1 MWIQCRFFWDAF
13 ISDTLLPR
21 FAKDSSSMKKKK
33 TREKA
38 TTMTPTY
45 DAPSASASLGIENKN
60 NNLTK
65 MTMSSLARLWAIVK
79 KHNPR

>member
-1 MWIQCRFFWDAF
+1 
-13 ISDTLLPR
+13 
-21 FAKDSSSMKKKK
+21 MKKKK